1 MIHPSAQ
8 LLIALVAAAISPSSC
23 YDLQKPL
30 ALVPPQKTSISQP
43 VIGFGTWNLA
53 LSDEN
58 TTAAVSLAI
67 QRGYRQIDGAAIYR
81 NEKAVGKGIAEG
93 LKKANIS
100 RAELWVTS
108 KLWNDQ

>member
-1 MIHPSAQ
+1 MINPSAF
-8 LLIALVAAAISPSSC
+8 LPIALLAGAISPILC

-30 ALVPPQKTSISQP
+30 TSTLPQRATVAQP
-43 VIGFGTWNLA
+43 LIGFGTWNLA
-53 LSDEN
+53 LSEEN

-81 NEKAVGKGIAEG
+81 NEKAVGKGIADG
-93 LKKANIS
+93 LKKANIT
-100 RAELWVTS
+100 REQLWVTS

>member
-1 MIHPSAQ
+1 MIRPLVQ
-8 LLIALVAAAISPSSC
+8 LFIALVAGATSPGLC

-30 ALVPPQKTSISQP
+30 ASTPPQRTSISQP
-43 VIGFGTWNLA
+43 IIGFGTWNLA

-67 QRGYRQIDGAAIYR
+67 QRGYRQIDGAAIYK

-93 LKKANIS
+93 LKKANIT
-100 RAELWVTS
+100 RKELWVTS